1 MSTIQIVL
9 SDFEYARWL
18 QARFSRDG
26 HTVTVRDSPDLNL
39 GGVIVLDAGWLDRV
53 DLRSLSERLVV
64 ITSRDTSINLADVWA
79 AGVRYIVDR
88 EDPIEQAHL
97 AVLAAELRLTRAK
110 P

>member
-26 HTVTVRDSPDLNL
+26 HTVTVGDSPDLNL

-53 DLRSLSERLVV
+53 DLSNLSERLVV
-64 ITSRDTSINLADVWA
+64 ITSRDISINLADMWK
-79 AGVRYIVDR
+79 AGVRFIVYRD
-88 EDPIEQAHL
+88 DPIELAQL
-97 AVLAAELRLTRAK
+97 AVLAVELRLAHVK